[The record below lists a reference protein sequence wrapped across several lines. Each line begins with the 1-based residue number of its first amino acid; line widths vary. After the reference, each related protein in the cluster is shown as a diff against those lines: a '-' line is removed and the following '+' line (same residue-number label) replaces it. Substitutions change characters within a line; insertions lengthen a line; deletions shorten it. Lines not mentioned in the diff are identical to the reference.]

1 MAIAKIIFDR
11 VEDLKPWGYLMGDD
25 DDAKEYGKEELLPI
39 EEDET
44 EMEIEK

>member
-1 MAIAKIIFDR
+1 
-11 VEDLKPWGYLMGDD
+11 MGDD
-25 DDAKEYGKEELLPI
+25 DDAKEYGNEELLPI